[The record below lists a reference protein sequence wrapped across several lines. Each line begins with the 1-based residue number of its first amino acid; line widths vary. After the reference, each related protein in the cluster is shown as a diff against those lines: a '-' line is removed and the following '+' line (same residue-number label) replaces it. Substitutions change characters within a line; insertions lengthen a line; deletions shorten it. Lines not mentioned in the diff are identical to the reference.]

1 MDFQWT
7 NVITALAAIGTFAAA
22 LVAAFTYRRN
32 AGIERAKW
40 SLSLYEKFYERPDLK
55 FIREI
60 IDSDA
65 DHENV
70 IQLVLKCPPE
80 FTDYLN
86 FFEFVAFLERK
97 GQLSRE
103 ELEALF
109 DYYIKCLKRH
119 PRVLTFIK
127 DNGFEELKKMLDSWK

>member
-1 MDFQWT
+1 MDFPWT
-7 NVITALAAIGTFAAA
+7 SVITVLAAIGTFVAA

-55 FIREI
+55 SIREI
-60 IDSDA
+60 LDSEP

-70 IQLVLKCPPE
+70 IELVLKCPPE

-97 GQLSRE
+97 RQLSTE
-103 ELEALF
+103 ELDALF
-109 DYYIKCLKRH
+109 DYYIRCLKRH
-119 PRVLTFIK
+119 PRVLTFIR
-127 DNGFEELKKMLDSWK
+127 DNGFEDLQKMLERWK